1 MPSSSRPSHSTTR
14 PSPGAVS
21 AVSSQ
26 RATDEPVS
34 SSSISQPVSHAEN
47 HAGASGSV
55 IAIAIEDTNANEHTK
70 KKEACTGWFATIGVL
85 VAILIVLIVV
95 VVIATTLANSSS
107 TDTTSSPNTSSTT
120 GPTQNYTVTNTSS
133 LNDTAT
139 TTTNELVTTT
149 TTTEPLRITLATTVE
164 PNATS
169 TTTSGLVPFDLAK
182 FQPAMNTSRL
192 QYPESSPAAVNAGQF
207 AGYSSN
213 GFQLVDDQYIQ
224 FQISSSEG
232 ARSELRHDPQ
242 FASSNAVERSI
253 QARMKIPQP
262 DDGLVS
268 QFTFL
273 QVHSKE
279 FLGNPSGPL
288 LRVVWIDSRNDK
300 TDWLWANIRKS
311 LHPKLNEYVPLQ
323 ARPNDF
329 FDIEVR
335 VVNSTLSILMD
346 GRYPN
351 PVYNAYNLSH
361 WDPIQTNYFKAGVYL
376 NYNSTGPVVTIF
388 DELTFTV

>member
-1 MPSSSRPSHSTTR
+1 
-14 PSPGAVS
+14 
-21 AVSSQ
+21 
-26 RATDEPVS
+26 
-34 SSSISQPVSHAEN
+34 
-47 HAGASGSV
+47 
-55 IAIAIEDTNANEHTK
+55 
-70 KKEACTGWFATIGVL
+70 
-85 VAILIVLIVV
+85 
-95 VVIATTLANSSS
+95 
-107 TDTTSSPNTSSTT
+107 
-120 GPTQNYTVTNTSS
+120 
-133 LNDTAT
+133 
-139 TTTNELVTTT
+139 
-149 TTTEPLRITLATTVE
+149 
-164 PNATS
+164 
-169 TTTSGLVPFDLAK
+169 
-182 FQPAMNTSRL
+182 MNTSRL

-346 GRYPN
+346 GRYPS
-351 PVYNAYNLSH
+351 PVYNAYNLSY

-376 NYNSTGPVVTIF
+376 NYNSSGPVVTLF

>member
-1 MPSSSRPSHSTTR
+1 
-14 PSPGAVS
+14 
-21 AVSSQ
+21 
-26 RATDEPVS
+26 
-34 SSSISQPVSHAEN
+34 VSHAEN

-55 IAIAIEDTNANEHTK
+55 IAIVIEDTNANEHTK
-70 KKEACTGWFATIGVL
+70 KKKACTGWFATIGVL

-107 TDTTSSPNTSSTT
+107 TDTTSSPNMSSTT

-139 TTTNELVTTT
+139 MTTNELVMTT
-149 TTTEPLRITLATTVE
+149 TTTEPLRITSATTVE

-182 FQPAMNTSRL
+182 FQPAMNTSCL

-224 FQISSSEG
+224 FHISSSKG
-232 ARSELRHDPQ
+232 AHSELRHNPQ
-242 FASSNAVERSI
+242 FASSDAVERSI

-262 DDGLVS
+262 GDGLVS

-279 FLGNPSGPL
+279 FLGHPSGPL
-288 LRVVWIDSRNDK
+288 LRVVWIDSRNNK
-300 TDWLWANIRKS
+300 TDWL
-311 LHPKLNEYVPLQ
+311 
-323 ARPNDF
+323 
-329 FDIEVR
+329 
-335 VVNSTLSILMD
+335 
-346 GRYPN
+346 
-351 PVYNAYNLSH
+351 
-361 WDPIQTNYFKAGVYL
+361 
-376 NYNSTGPVVTIF
+376 
-388 DELTFTV
+388 